1 MKRNMNV
8 GSRIAGSSDQG
19 TSCATIQKY
28 CYADTDANCD
38 TNVQTGH
45 TYPDGGLYQ
54 WNQAMCGSTTPG
66 VQGICPAGWHIATDA
81 EWCTLE
87 NYVDS
92 GDVSCTDTGWRGTDC
107 GTKLKPG
114 GTSGF
119 EGNLAGY
126 RFTDGTFNLRG
137 TYGYFWT
144 SSQYSE
150 AASWNRDLGSDDAT
164 VGRDSYDKAYG
175 FSVRCLK
182 D

>member
-19 TSCATIQKY
+19 TSCSTIQKY
-28 CYADTDANCD
+28 CYADSDANCD

-54 WNQAMCGSTTPG
+54 WNQAMCGSTAEG
-66 VQGICPAGWHIATDA
+66 AQGICPAGWHIATDA

-92 GDVSCTDTGWRGTDC
+92 GTVSCTDTGWRGTDC
-107 GTKLKPG
+107 GTKLKPD

-119 EGNLAGY
+119 EGNLAGNRY
-126 RFTDGTFNLRG
+126 TNGTFSYRG

-144 SSQYSE
+144 SSQYSDTN
-150 AASWNRDLGSDDAT
+150 SWYRRLYSDNAT
-164 VGRDSYDKAYG
+164 VYRLNDSKANG